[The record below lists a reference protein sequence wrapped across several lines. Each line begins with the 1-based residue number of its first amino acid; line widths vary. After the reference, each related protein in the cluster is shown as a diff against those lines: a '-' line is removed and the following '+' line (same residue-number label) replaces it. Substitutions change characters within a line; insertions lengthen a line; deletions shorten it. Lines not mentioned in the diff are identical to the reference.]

1 MNTKNIEKVMLK
13 KVLKKLPGWIGTG
26 LITFLNGI
34 WLFWGLGEAFYE
46 GWGVPETPWFLFL
59 SIGAAAMIFSILAI
73 RFPYVGGGILMI
85 AGAAFAVW
93 WLIPGIQN
101 GFYTLAVVLERLLL
115 SGGFTLVG
123 LLFILDAKFNPLNKG
138 QEEHWIL
145 RNLRLIITIG
155 IPLLVVIIVA
165 SVNLPIVLTRVDDGI
180 RTARLIVGN
189 GVDLIWAPQGP
200 GWNWKQDFGGYP
212 SWDSIAF
219 YGLQPIGFDVGKRD
233 DQHATEEDMRRTGLC
248 AFLDEEGSIL
258 LGEPQYIWHMPTVE
272 EITHTL
278 SRHNQNAG
286 CVWQGHIGRLD
297 CQLRPDKETPL
308 WAPDDPPVYY
318 WAAND
323 SDEKNAYYV
332 SYTGFVSDQPKD
344 WGNPRH
350 GYRCV
355 KEP

>member
-1 MNTKNIEKVMLK
+1 MINT
-13 KVLKKLPGWIGTG
+13 LKKLPGWIGTG

-34 WLFWGLGEAFYE
+34 WLYWGLGEAFYE

-59 SIGAAAMIFSILAI
+59 SIGAAAILFSLLTI
-73 RFPYVGGGILMI
+73 RFPIIGGGILMI

-93 WLIPGIQN
+93 WLIPGLKN
-101 GFYTLAVVLERLLL
+101 GFYSLSVFFERLLL
-115 SGGFTLVG
+115 SGGFTLGG
-123 LLFILDAKFNPLNKG
+123 LLFILDAKFNPPHERHKG
-138 QEEHWIL
+138 HWVI
-145 RNLRLIITIG
+145 RNLRLLISIG
-155 IPLLVVIIVA
+155 IPILVVLVVA
-165 SVNLPIVLTRVDDGI
+165 AYNLPIVLTRVDDGI
-180 RTARLIVGN
+180 RSARLIECH

-212 SWDSIAF
+212 SWDSLAF
-219 YGLQPIGFDVGKRD
+219 FGVQPLGLDSSKRE

-248 AFLDEEGSIL
+248 AFLDEEGLIL
-258 LGEPQYIWHMPTVE
+258 LSEPQYIWRMPTVNE
-272 EITHTL
+272 VASAL
-278 SRHNQNAG
+278 SFHNQNAG
-286 CVWQGHIGRLD
+286 CVWHGQIGRLD

-308 WAPDDPPVYY
+308 WAPDEPPVYY
-318 WAAND
+318 WVAD
-323 SDEKNAYYV
+323 ESDDENAYFV